1 MGQSQSFHDDHI
13 SDDLIGNDD
22 GNADTIDTGC
32 TGTNAQHFLLVEHPL
47 ERSGRRLLSKSDVLI
62 AFHRQAEI
70 ANDVGRQNGTED
82 DVKKRSNMPPSRY
95 RTDDERTQNRSEIL
109 SNVATEATRKMSN
122 VDLSSPK
129 RKFRERTQAK
139 RLQQQQQQTPCNE
152 DTRKVTEYD
161 QQKRDI
167 SSEPFNGKLHVR
179 RVQFTESNFLEG
191 RRKVKAMCLSPTI
204 ACLSGSYGASRSSVQ
219 NDTQYSKVLE
229 LSFRSLTLGK
239 YEQQWLLAKRRGKSS
254 PTAQRVLNTMDVN
267 NTQSRRIMYSTN
279 GESFLGLALGG
290 SLGLA
295 SLGVSSPS
303 NYEKDYLILRDSS
316 TGVPLAVC
324 ALKSPHKEPVVRI
337 YATKPCIRSQI
348 SAGSSSDI
356 GIVGPS
362 VDLFAF
368 AEFRTEGSFPYP
380 MRYALYFSSGEE
392 GKYEPDPK
400 YKGSHPV
407 PGLPNVTFVGRPGRD
422 PTYRGCCLLTTKESK
437 EYINQSNCQISI
449 SKGIDS
455 ALFVCIAAIIDE
467 VAMWRQ
473 PSNDNISRRQ
483 CV

>member
-22 GNADTIDTGC
+22 GNIDTIDTG
-32 TGTNAQHFLLVEHPL
+32 FLVEHPL
-47 ERSGRRLLSKSDVLI
+47 EKSGRRLLSKSDV
-62 AFHRQAEI
+62 FTSYQRQAKVE
-70 ANDVGRQNGTED
+70 NDAPRHTCDAAKD
-82 DVKKRSNMPPSRY
+82 DVEKRSSMRPSRH
-95 RTDDERTQNRSEIL
+95 RRDDERIQNRSEIL
-109 SNVATEATRKMSN
+109 SNAATEATRKMSN

-129 RKFRERTQAK
+129 RKFRERAQAK
-139 RLQQQQQQTPCNE
+139 RMHQQQTPGNE
-152 DTRKVTEYD
+152 DTRKVIEYD
-161 QQKRDI
+161 QHTRAI
-167 SSEPFNGKLHVR
+167 SPELFNGKLHGR
-179 RVQFTESNFLEG
+179 RVLLTGSG
-191 RRKVKAMCLSPTI
+191 RKVKATCLSPTI
-204 ACLSGSYGASRSSVQ
+204 ACLSGSYGMVDASRSSVQ
-219 NDTQYSKVLE
+219 NDTPYSKVLE
-229 LSFRSLTLGK
+229 LSFHSLTLGK
-239 YEQQWLLAKRRGKSS
+239 YEHQWRLAKRRDQSS
-254 PTAQRVLNTMDVN
+254 PTAQHVLNTMDVN
-267 NTQSRRIMYSTN
+267 NTQSRKIMYSTN
-279 GESFLGLALGG
+279 GESFLGLALSG

-316 TGVPLAVC
+316 TDVPLAVC
-324 ALKSPHKEPVVRI
+324 ALKSPHEEPVVRI
-337 YATKPCIRSQI
+337 YATKPCIGTQI

-368 AEFRTEGSFPYP
+368 AEFRTLGSFPYP

-392 GKYEPDPK
+392 GKYESDPK

-422 PTYRGCCLLTTKESK
+422 PIYRGCCLLTTEESK

-449 SKGIDS
+449 SKGIDP

-473 PSNDNISRRQ
+473 PSKDNISRRRY
-483 CV
+483 V